1 MALSSDVLYDFVK
14 MTKDDNKS
22 ANKESIVYGTAVK
35 SDGSTY
41 VKLDGSDILTPVSAT
56 TTVNDG
62 ERVTVMIKNHSAII
76 TGNFTSPS
84 ARSGDV
90 DDLSKE
96 VAYAKTLIAD
106 KVSTAELDAQIA
118 RINKLEADT
127 ADIGN
132 IKADNVTITGDLTA
146 VKADIQTLKTKDTE
160 VTGELT
166 AVKADISNLE
176 TKKLSATDANLK
188 YANIDFSNIGE
199 AAMEY
204 FYANSG
210 LIKNVSIGDA
220 TITGELIGVT
230 IKGGLIEGGTVV
242 ADKLVLKGDDG
253 LYYKLNTDGVKTET
267 EQTEYNSLNGSIIT
281 ANSITATKISVDDLV
296 AFDATI
302 AGFEITEKAI
312 YSGVKSTVDNTTRG
326 IYLDKDGQVAFGDSN
341 NFIKFYKDSDGN
353 YKLAI
358 TADSILFGASKK
370 SVEETIND
378 TFGGA
383 YYGPRV
389 YEGTIAQS
397 ECLDGQGIR
406 VVSTLLPIQNGSGDP
421 YPSGGGRNKL
431 VPNVHYGTRNG
442 IEFTRNTDGSWHVK
456 GTTTDANTFFNL
468 NHVNAITS
476 FLPPGQYIVSG
487 GSADVYIQVMINNA
501 VTNQSSGG
509 QAEFTIP
516 EGVTNS
522 WVRLQVP
529 KAGVTVDETIYPMI
543 RLASDPDSTY
553 APPSNIRPI
562 TGRDALNL
570 NHAGKNLFTG
580 WNFGRINSNN
590 GLFTESETGCRTDY
604 IPVPPSTDIQISGL
618 FYELYSFVAYYDS
631 NKSYISRSEA
641 GRKTTIRFTTPENC
655 RYIAIVQYENPNTS
669 GTVAD
674 LDGTAVQVEFGT
686 VVTEY
691 VPHVDLMT
699 YTTSFGQTV
708 YGGRY
713 NWNTGELVS
722 NMRSMNLAGLTVSP
736 VGVTNNGTPYGRVK
750 LTEAIASDAAVICSH
765 YKMVKSGTTYASGMA
780 RVASDYIFIYDSRF
794 TDISTATNIL
804 AEENPMLVYEVEES
818 IVAYLSPISVVS
830 YEGINTVYTDADG
843 GRIEFGHDS
852 LESLGGASSQE
863 LNSVFRVT
871 EQISQKQAET
881 NTVTE
886 KLSTALEVDQKGTH
900 IFSPGYKNQNEVL
913 VDSDSVDILVGGEV
927 YSSYIPKGLMLG
939 DYMLWQPEEIGGLA
953 FNLIKR

>member
-56 TTVNDG
+56 ATVNDG

-118 RINKLEADT
+118 RIDKLVSDT
-127 ADIGN
+127 ADIGD

-166 AVKADISNLE
+166 AVKADISDLE
-176 TKKLSATDANLK
+176 TKKLSATDADLK

-406 VVSTLLPIQNGSGDP
+406 VVSTLLPIQNGTGDP
-421 YPSGGGRNKL
+421 YPIGGGKNL
-431 VPNVHYGTRNG
+431 INVPDKTQTVATYLYKYYALDRQLPAGVYTFSCKHDIPDELGWWARFEDAEG
-442 IEFTRNTDGSWHVK
+442 NTV
-456 GTTTDANTFFNL
+456 GTTGTLLGTANTRTIEL
-468 NHVNAITS
+468 TGIASTITIYVNS
-476 FLPPGQYIVSG
+476 
-487 GSADVYIQVMINNA
+487 A
-501 VTNQSSGG
+501 VTMTDIQLEAGST
-509 QAEFTIP
+509 ATEYEPP
-516 EGVTNS
+516 E
-522 WVRLQVP
+522 
-529 KAGVTVDETIYPMI
+529 
-543 RLASDPDSTY
+543 
-553 APPSNIRPI
+553 NIRPI
-562 TGRDALNL
+562 TGRDALNP
-570 NHAGKNLFTG
+570 NHTGKNLLSLPYVHGGAGSTRTHNGVVFAVNDDGSITVNG
-580 WNFGRINSNN
+580 TVEGDRAIYIVNRINLGNQSIAPGGTN
-590 GLFTESETGCRTDY
+590 GTYALSEKLRYNAGAKNCSLELLVGTTWDNVTFYPQIELGAVATEFE
-604 IPVPPSTDIQISGL
+604 PPRGSLHTIQ
-618 FYELYSFVAYYDS
+618 
-631 NKSYISRSEA
+631 
-641 GRKTTIRFTTPENC
+641 
-655 RYIAIVQYENPNTS
+655 
-669 GTVAD
+669 
-674 LDGTAVQVEFGT
+674 
-686 VVTEY
+686 
-691 VPHVDLMT
+691 
-699 YTTSFGQTV
+699 FGQTV
-708 YGGRY
+708 YGGSYDSFTGKLISEWGIYTVTGNESWRWHETLQRWETGSM
-713 NWNTGELVS
+713 NVGNTCTGGAAGCLDVVCSHSKTAKAANNPGVWVYSSSDSTIALRWKMENNPFSNVDEFKAWLATQHIQFVYKLAVPIEIQLAPQSLVS
-722 NMRSMNLAGLTVSP
+722 FS
-736 VGVTNNGTPYGRVK
+736 
-750 LTEAIASDAAVICSH
+750 
-765 YKMVKSGTTYASGMA
+765 
-780 RVASDYIFIYDSRF
+780 
-794 TDISTATNIL
+794 
-804 AEENPMLVYEVEES
+804 
-818 IVAYLSPISVVS
+818 
-830 YEGINTVYTDADG
+830 GINTVYTDADG
-843 GRIEFGHDS
+843 GRIEFGHAS
-852 LESLGGASSQE
+852 LETLGGASSQE
-863 LNSVFRVT
+863 LDSVFRVT